1 MELITSAIVD
11 GKILDKYGKRGDLT
25 LSMPFEFRNY
35 PENTVSFALIIEDYD
50 AIEVCGYDYIH
61 WLVCNIS
68 GDRLRENASILSKE
82 YFIQGVNSNNENS
95 YIGMAPPNKSQTYDI
110 TLYTLDIRLDL
121 EEGFNYTELKNKMS
135 GHILSEVNIKGIY
148 DN

>member
-95 YIGMAPPNKSQTYDI
+95 YIGMAPPDRTHTYDI
-110 TLYTLDIRLDL
+110 TLYALDSRLGLKDGFTYSDL
-121 EEGFNYTELKNKMS
+121 QSKMQ
-135 GHILSEVNIKGIY
+135 GHVLAKVNVKATY